1 MSESLIKTKE
11 IELKR
16 QIILDEAA
24 KLINKVGF
32 KNAKMEDIAK
42 KVGFSKASLY
52 SYFKDKEEIVTNIAK
67 VHLLHFY
74 NKIADLPAR
83 DISAVEKL
91 EIMKNAHME
100 FVRKSKNLM
109 VVKLNFAIMEKSHEE
124 FIVLKLKTIEIL
136 KSILEQGKKDG
147 VFNKNLDSDSAAN
160 LLEAIFT
167 GIVFVNSLVKN
178 IKSDLLKD
186 YNIEEMISF
195 GMDFFY
201 MGITN
206 TNAEINKC
214 S

>member
-16 QIILDEAA
+16 QIILEEAA

-32 KNAKMEDIAK
+32 KNAKMEDIAQ

-52 SYFKDKEEIVTNIAK
+52 SYFKDKEEIVTNITK
-67 VHLLHFY
+67 GHLLNFY
-74 NKIADLPAR
+74 NKIADLPDR
-83 DISAVEKL
+83 DLSAVKKL

-100 FVRKSKNLM
+100 FMKKSKDLM
-109 VVKLNFAIMEKSHEE
+109 VVKLNYALMEKSHKE
-124 FIVLKLKTIEIL
+124 FIVLKLKTFEIL

-147 VFNKNLDSDSAAN
+147 VFNKNLDSDSAVN
-160 LLEAIFT
+160 LLEAMFT
-167 GIVFVNSLVKN
+167 GIAFVNSLVKN
-178 IKSDLLKD
+178 IKSDLIKD
-186 YNIEEMISF
+186 YDMEKMICF

-206 TNAEINKC
+206 TNSEINKC

>member
-1 MSESLIKTKE
+1 MAESLIKTKE

-67 VHLLHFY
+67 VHLLNFY
-74 NKIADLPAR
+74 NKISDLPEKNL
-83 DISAVEKL
+83 SAVEKL
-91 EIMKNAHME
+91 NIMKNAHMD
-100 FVRKSKNLM
+100 FVKKSKNLM
-109 VVKLNFAIMEKSHEE
+109 AVKLNYALMEKSHKE
-124 FIVLKLKTIEIL
+124 FIVLKLKTFDIL

-147 VFNKNLDSDSAAN
+147 VFNKNLDSDSAVN
-160 LLEAIFT
+160 LLEAMFT
-167 GIVFVNSLVKN
+167 GIAFVNSLVKN
-178 IKSDLLKD
+178 IKSDLIKD
-186 YNIEEMISF
+186 YDMEKMICF

>member
-1 MSESLIKTKE
+1 MAESLIKTKE

-67 VHLLHFY
+67 VHLLNFY
-74 NKIADLPAR
+74 NKISDLPEKNL
-83 DISAVEKL
+83 SAVEKL
-91 EIMKNAHME
+91 NIMKNAHMD
-100 FVRKSKNLM
+100 FVKKSKNLM
-109 VVKLNFAIMEKSHEE
+109 VVKLNFALMEKSHEE
-124 FIVLKLKTIEIL
+124 FIVLKLKTFEIL

-147 VFNKNLDSDSAAN
+147 VFNRNLDSDSAAT
-160 LLEAIFT
+160 LLEAMFT

-186 YNIEEMISF
+186 YDMEEMICF

-206 TNAEINKC
+206 TNSEINKC

>member
-67 VHLLHFY
+67 VHLLNFY

-160 LLEAIFT
+160 LLEAMFT

-186 YNIEEMISF
+186 YNIEDMISF

>member
-1 MSESLIKTKE
+1 MAESLIKTKE
-11 IELKR
+11 SELKR

-67 VHLLHFY
+67 VHLLNFY
-74 NKIADLPAR
+74 NKISDLPEKNL
-83 DISAVEKL
+83 SAVEKL
-91 EIMKNAHME
+91 NIMKNAHMD
-100 FVRKSKNLM
+100 FVKKSKNLM
-109 VVKLNFAIMEKSHEE
+109 AVKLNYALMEKSHKE
-124 FIVLKLKTIEIL
+124 FIVLKLKTFDIL

-147 VFNKNLDSDSAAN
+147 VFNKNLDSDSAVN
-160 LLEAIFT
+160 LLEAMFT
-167 GIVFVNSLVKN
+167 GIAFVNSLVKN
-178 IKSDLLKD
+178 IKSDLIKD
-186 YNIEEMISF
+186 YDMEKMICF